1 MYKHFYVS
9 GIPNTDGEMIPP
21 DAVDL
26 LDPRTFGVIEITGLY
41 RPTADDYITDLGGI
55 DASVYGGMSVKSRT
69 ITLNLD
75 AQTDMERMRLYRVLP
90 YGKPRRFWIETNV
103 GVFWIDGY
111 VTGMPEGSDN
121 NDLIANFDVTIK
133 CPYPWFRSL
142 QAHKYRIYA
151 QQEGIYQQSGDVPAG
166 ARIYFLDV
174 SGDDHQYISNFWLQ
188 SMYSDNVATFSWS
201 STVRNCVLPNDE
213 PGLFLDTTPGQTW
226 WQHMSMYSGSTKD
239 FLAEIDLDGEV
250 LVYPEGTELRIMSDT
265 LVNLGSNVEIWL
277 EYFDTYSGV

>member
-9 GIPNTDGEMIPP
+9 DIPNTDGEMIPP

-26 LDPRTFGVIEITGLY
+26 LDPGTFGVIEITGLY

-103 GVFWIDGY
+103 GVFWIDGH

-133 CPYPWFRSL
+133 CPYPWFRSMEL
-142 QAHKYRIYA
+142 H
-151 QQEGIYQQSGDVPAG
+151 EVEMDSG
-166 ARIYFLDV
+166 
-174 SGDDHQYISNFWLQ
+174 
-188 SMYSDNVATFSWS
+188 VATTVQQAGDIPSGFQVYAITQSASWGINGYTIKDS
-201 STVRNCVLPNDE
+201 SGNAFAWVPGSSATVQRNPVGYVVKLV
-213 PGLFLDTTPGQTW
+213 DTTPGITEWHIPPGHDMTEQQYLATLEI
-226 WQHMSMYSGSTKD
+226 SGLPAISSD
-239 FLAEIDLDGEV
+239 AEQITVTVSGMGSYTV
-250 LVYPEGTELRIMSDT
+250 RIA
-265 LVNLGSNVEIWL
+265 
-277 EYFDTYSGV
+277 YYDTYSGV